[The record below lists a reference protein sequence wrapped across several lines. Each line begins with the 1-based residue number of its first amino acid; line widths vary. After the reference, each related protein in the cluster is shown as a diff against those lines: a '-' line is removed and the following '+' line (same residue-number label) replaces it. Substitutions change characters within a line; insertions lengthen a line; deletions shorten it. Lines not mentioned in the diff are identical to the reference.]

1 MSYLALHPAN
11 LTVLWFPA
19 GIAIIAVL
27 SFGYKSLPFV
37 FLASFLSNWDGLHQN
52 AKNIEEIH
60 ILWAITNSAIIDT
73 IQPLIAYR
81 FWKKFIRSN
90 LTSVSDLIYFI
101 ILISFLP
108 CLGSALGLGLNL
120 YTFSYFEGISLLE
133 TLKTLGVLFLGDA
146 MGIFITVPLYYHWMR
161 PGFSGSKFGFL
172 ILISIQFLFL
182 IFIVPYFPFFYF
194 FSFLVLTMLGYFNRL
209 KGISFGILQL
219 YVVSIFLTN
228 HKLGPFVYEND
239 SESYLFLVSFLI
251 PFSFL
256 SEFLTILYFRL
267 ENYQFELEK
276 KVFESTKL
284 LRKQI
289 FEKNTAI
296 EALNL
301 SERKLNESNKTKDKF
316 FSIIAHDLKSPLGSY
331 NQLIRMV
338 IEDFGKYTD
347 FEIQEILNRIH
358 ESSERLYQLLD
369 YLLDWARTQSQSMP
383 FSKESFD
390 LYKLVSRVYLDHQ
403 EKLRNKQIQFK
414 LTAAN
419 PSIVNA
425 DEAMIHTVVRN
436 LVSNAVKFT
445 SVGGTI
451 EVLIYKNDEGTFLEC
466 IDTGVGIR
474 RDNLEKL
481 FRIDAQL
488 TSIGLEGEKGTGLGL
503 ILCKEFIGM
512 HGGEIWAESEIGLGT
527 KITFRIP

>member
-1 MSYLALHPAN
+1 MSFLALNPAN

-19 GIAIIAVL
+19 GVAIIAVL
-27 SFGYKSLPFV
+27 SFGNKALPFV
-37 FLASFLSNWDGLHQN
+37 FIASFISNWDGLHEN
-52 AKNIEEIH
+52 AKNLEEIY
-60 ILWAITNSAIIDT
+60 ILCAVANSAIIDT
-73 IQPLIAYR
+73 VQPLVAHI
-81 FWKKFIRSN
+81 FWKKYIRSN

-108 CLGSALGLGLNL
+108 CLGSALGLGINL
-120 YTFSYFEGISLLE
+120 YMFSYFDGLAPLE
-133 TLKTLGVLFLGDA
+133 ILKTIGVLFLGDA
-146 MGIFITVPLYYHWMR
+146 MGIFITVPLYYHWKR
-161 PGFSGSKFGFL
+161 PGFSGSKLGFFTL
-172 ILISIQFLFL
+172 VCLQFLFL
-182 IFIVPYFPFFYF
+182 ICIVPYFPFLYF
-194 FSFLVLTMLGYFNRL
+194 FSFLILTMLGYFNKL
-209 KGISFGILQL
+209 KGISFAIVQL

-228 HKLGPFVYEND
+228 QKLGPFVYEND

-276 KVFESTKL
+276 KVFENTKL

-289 FEKNTAI
+289 FEKNNAI
-296 EALNL
+296 DALNL
-301 SERKLNESNKTKDKF
+301 SEKKLNESNKTKDKF
-316 FSIIAHDLKSPLGSY
+316 FSIIAHDLKSPLGSF
-331 NQLIRMV
+331 NQLIHMV
-338 IEDFGKYTD
+338 LDDFPKYKES
-347 FEIQEILNRIH
+347 EIRQVLTRIR
-358 ESSERLYQLLD
+358 ESSERLYQLLE

-383 FSKESFD
+383 FAKESFD
-390 LYKLVSRVYLDHQ
+390 LYDLISRVYLDHQ
-403 EKLRNKQIQFK
+403 EKIRSKQIQFK
-414 LTAAN
+414 LTAVN
-419 PSIVNA
+419 PSMIIA

-436 LVSNAVKFT
+436 LISNAVKFT
-445 SVGGTI
+445 NFGGKI
-451 EVLIYKNDEGTFLEC
+451 EVIIYKNDEGTFLEC

-474 RDNLEKL
+474 RENLEKL

-503 ILCKEFIGM
+503 ILCKEFINM